1 MLIQGVLSLFSP
13 SLHVCQPRSVPRLD
27 EAPIWDQRWRE
38 QMHTDRKQEPAAHCC
53 YYHSGSTFLMTEDV
67 KEGEGRKKGGEVG

>member
-1 MLIQGVLSLFSP
+1 
-13 SLHVCQPRSVPRLD
+13 
-27 EAPIWDQRWRE
+27 
-38 QMHTDRKQEPAAHCC
+38 MHTGRKQEPAAHCC

>member
-1 MLIQGVLSLFSP
+1 MLIQAALSLFSP

-38 QMHTDRKQEPAAHCC
+38 QMHTGRKQEPAAHCC

-67 KEGEGRKKGGEVG
+67 KEGEGRKKGREVG